1 MDVFA
6 GFHGR
11 VLAAVQQL
19 KHDGVVP
26 AEASIEGIALEPPK
40 DSSSHGDLAT
50 NAALVL
56 AKPAGLAPR
65 ALAER
70 IVPLLSSDPYIDK
83 VEIAGPGFINLTLS
97 LRFWPTVLRMVL
109 EQGDGYG
116 KSAIGKGQVVN
127 VEYVSANPTGPMHV
141 GHCRG
146 AVFGDA
152 LASLL
157 AFTGF
162 DVTREYY
169 VNDAGSQVD
178 ALARSAYLRYREAL
192 GEDIGEIPEGLY
204 PGDYLKPVGK
214 LLVEQ
219 HGPELLALPES
230 GWLPIVREAS
240 LRAML
245 AMIEGDLAEL
255 GIRHDVFFSERSLID
270 GPHDQVA
277 ETISDL
283 KSKGLVYQGRL
294 PPPKGKVDEE
304 WEDREQLLFRS
315 TEFGDDMDRPLVKS
329 DGGYTYFASDMAYHR
344 DKFRRGFVTMIDV
357 WGADHSGHVKRMKA
371 ALAALTGGKADLDI
385 KLCQLVRLFRGG
397 EPVKMSKRAGTF
409 VTLRDVVDEVGQ
421 GPVRFM
427 MLFRKNDAPLDFD
440 FVKVTE
446 QSRDNPVFYVQ
457 YAHARASS
465 VLRNVRD
472 VFPDLDLGGGALA
485 QSDLDRLTDPA
496 EVALIRKIAQFP
508 GLVESAAKTHEP
520 HRIAF
525 YLYDIAGEF
534 HGLWNRGKNSP
545 QLRFIYETDRELTR
559 ARVALVAATKQVL
572 ASGLGILGVTAM
584 HEMH

>member
-26 AEASIEGIALEPPK
+26 AGASVEGIALEPPK
-40 DSSSHGDLAT
+40 ESAHGDLAT
-50 NAALVL
+50 NAAMVL

-65 ALAER
+65 ALADR
-70 IVPLLSSDPYIDK
+70 IVPLLSSDPYIER

-97 LRFWPTVLRMVL
+97 LSFWPTVLRMVL

-116 KSAIGKGQVVN
+116 KSAIGKNQVVN

-152 LASLL
+152 LANLL

-178 ALARSAYLRYREAL
+178 VLARSAYLRYREAL
-192 GEDIGEIPEGLY
+192 GENIGGIPEGLY
-204 PGDYLKPVGK
+204 PGDYLKPVGE

-219 HGPELLALPES
+219 HGRELLTLPES
-230 GWLPIVREAS
+230 EWLPIVRDAA

-245 AMIEGDLAEL
+245 VMIEGDLAEL
-255 GIRHDVFFSERSLID
+255 GIRHDVFFSERSLTD
-270 GPHDQVA
+270 GPHNQVA
-277 ETISDL
+277 ETIADL
-283 KSKGLVYQGRL
+283 KAKGLVYEGRL

-315 TEFGDDMDRPLVKS
+315 TEFGDDMDRPLVKA

-344 DKFRRGFVTMIDV
+344 DKFRRGFATMIDV

-472 VFPDLDLGGGALA
+472 VFPDLDLGGNALA

-508 GLVESAAKTHEP
+508 GVVESAAKAHEP

-534 HGLWNRGKNSP
+534 HGLWNRGKDSP

-559 ARVALVAATKQVL
+559 ARVALVVATKQVL